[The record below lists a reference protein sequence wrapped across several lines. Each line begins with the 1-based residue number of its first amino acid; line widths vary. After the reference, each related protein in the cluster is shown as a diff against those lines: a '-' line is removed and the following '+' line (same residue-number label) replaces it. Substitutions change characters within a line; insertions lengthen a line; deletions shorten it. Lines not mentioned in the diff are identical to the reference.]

1 MLNDLQWSMVLGMM
15 KWTPIR
21 RVQYINVSMERL
33 VASAQQLLLLNRLKR
48 LQCLLELPY
57 FGLPM
62 QEL

>member
-21 RVQYINVSMERL
+21 RVQHINVSMERL